1 MKRFFSIVVL
11 LAFSFVP
18 LRSVLNER
26 DIEQSLSVLRVE
38 LRQAYLQQKQNMVRW
53 RQMNEA
59 QHTQMLHTMQ
69 RSSQAALMI
78 YSQKDDYVFDL
89 TYACHEAQQQ
99 YYDFKK
105 KRMPYDR
112 ISKKMQTEVR
122 RFDGLIH
129 SLEVLPPAV
138 SAALAKADTTRRRH
152 MTINK
157 DSLKKFMLSAQA
169 QKDRDECIFYA
180 KALRNN
186 YVRFSMQV
194 AEDSASYQ
202 RLEVHLK
209 SLHDY
214 AQLRYR
220 DIQQNIFQN
229 AGVSYPTLL
238 SRLPYYWKF
247 AKKDA
252 HDKYSSSQE
261 YRGVRSEWRGPV
273 VWGYVMF
280 VVSYL
285 IVSIVLSF
293 SIITLLMRRW
303 KRLQKPEMQQRRI
316 PLMMACGVL
325 LFALS
330 IMVASMFL
338 THNFYVMATGL
349 LVEYA
354 WLLTAIFVSL
364 LIRLS
369 GEQVKDGFKVY
380 TPIILMGLIIIVFR
394 IVFIP
399 NALVNLIFPPVVLL
413 FTIWQW
419 RTTRHNS
426 SDIPRSDRYYTWIS
440 LFVMAVSCVFA
451 WIGFTLLAVEIFI
464 WWIFQLTAIQTITLA
479 FNLLDIYEERKL
491 KEKILASGISEEEME
506 KGIRQGHYITK
517 TWFYDMVHM
526 ALVPIAATYSVLLCI
541 YLAADVF
548 DLAATCVTIFMTP
561 FLDVEGVIQLSLFKI
576 VVVAALFFV
585 FRYLCY
591 VSKATY
597 RHMRLEAFFRKT
609 GDRLV
614 MKNEINLTLGYN
626 IISIVVWG
634 IYIIS
639 AIVLLKIP
647 KSGIS
652 IVTAGLATG
661 IGFAMKDILNNFF
674 YGIQLMAGRLRV
686 GDYIECDGVQGKV
699 ESISYQ
705 STQITTLDDCVMAFL
720 NSTLFAKNFKNLT
733 RNHSYELI
741 KIPVG
746 VAYGTDVAKVR
757 RLIVEEVMSQQTTDK
772 YERPLIDPDRGV
784 RVLFDEF
791 GESSVDLLVVA
802 WVLVSEKVGYKSRA
816 KEAIYNVLNQ
826 NGIEIPFPQRDLH
839 VKGGNLA

>member
-1 MKRFFSIVVL
+1 MKRLFSVFILLTFFFTSSR
-11 LAFSFVP
+11 A
-18 LRSVLNER
+18 VLNER
-26 DIEQSLSVLRVE
+26 DIAQSLSVLRVE
-38 LRQAYLQQKQNMVRW
+38 LRQAYLQQKQSMVRW
-53 RQMNEA
+53 KQMNEA
-59 QHTQMLHTMQ
+59 QHNQMLRTMQ
-69 RSSQAALMI
+69 RSSQASLMI

-105 KRMPYDR
+105 NRMPYDR
-112 ISKKMQTEVR
+112 ISKKMQTELDR
-122 RFDGLIH
+122 YDGLIRT
-129 SLEVLPPAV
+129 LEVLPPAV
-138 SAALAKADTTRRRH
+138 NGRIAKADTARQRH
-152 MTINK
+152 LKINK
-157 DSLKKFMLSAQA
+157 DTLQKFLLSPEA
-169 QKDRDECIFYA
+169 QKDRNECIFYA

-186 YVRFSMQV
+186 IMRFSAQI
-194 AEDSASYQ
+194 AQDSVNYQ
-202 RLEVHLK
+202 RLEAHLK

-238 SRLPYYWKF
+238 ARLPFYWKY

-252 HDKYSSSQE
+252 HDKYSSSNE

-285 IVSIVLSF
+285 IL
-293 SIITLLMRRW
+293 SIILTFVIITFLMRKV
-303 KRLQKPEMQQRRI
+303 KRFQKPEMQERRI

-330 IMVASMFL
+330 IMVASIFL
-338 THNFYVMATGL
+338 THNFFVMATGL

-364 LIRLS
+364 LIRLK
-369 GEQVKDGFKVY
+369 GNQVKDGFKVY
-380 TPIILMGLIIIVFR
+380 TPIVLMGLIIIIFR

-399 NALVNLIFPPVVLL
+399 NALVNIIFPPVVLL

-419 RTTRHNS
+419 RTTRSNA

-440 LFVMAVSCVFA
+440 LFVMVASCIFA
-451 WIGFTLLAVEIFI
+451 WVGFTLLAVEIFI

-491 KEKILASGISEEEME
+491 KTNILASGISEEEME
-506 KGIRQGHYITK
+506 KGISHGHYITK
-517 TWFYDMVHM
+517 TWFYDLVHM
-526 ALVPIAATYSVLLCI
+526 ALVPIAAAYSVLLCI

-548 DLAATCVTIFMTP
+548 DLAATCITIFMTP
-561 FLDVEGVIQLSLFKI
+561 FLDVEGVIQLSLFKMVI
-576 VVVAALFFV
+576 VAALFFV

-591 VSKATY
+591 VSKALY

-614 MKNEINLTLGYN
+614 RRNEINLTLGYN
-626 IISIVVWG
+626 IITIVVWG

-699 ESISYQ
+699 ESITYQ
-705 STQITTLDDCVMAFL
+705 STQIITLDDCVMAFL

-746 VAYGTDVAKVR
+746 VAYGTNVEKVR
-757 RLIVEEVMSQQTTDK
+757 SLIVEEVMNLQRTDK
-772 YERPLIDPDRGV
+772 YERELIDPARGV
-784 RVLFDEF
+784 KVLFNDF

-816 KEAIYNVLNQ
+816 KEAIYNVLNK

-839 VKGGNLA
+839 MIEKK

>member
-1 MKRFFSIVVL
+1 MKRLFSVFILLTFFFTSSR
-11 LAFSFVP
+11 A
-18 LRSVLNER
+18 VLNER
-26 DIEQSLSVLRVE
+26 DIAQSLSVLRVE
-38 LRQAYLQQKQNMVRW
+38 LRQAYLQQKQSMVRW
-53 RQMNEA
+53 KQMNEA
-59 QHTQMLHTMQ
+59 QHNQMLRTMQ
-69 RSSQAALMI
+69 RSSQASLMI

-105 KRMPYDR
+105 NRMPYDR
-112 ISKKMQTEVR
+112 ISKKMQTELDR
-122 RFDGLIH
+122 YDGLIRT
-129 SLEVLPPAV
+129 LEVLPPAV
-138 SAALAKADTTRRRH
+138 NGRIAKADTARQRH
-152 MTINK
+152 LKINK
-157 DSLKKFMLSAQA
+157 DTLQKFLLSPEA
-169 QKDRDECIFYA
+169 QKDRNECIFYA

-186 YVRFSMQV
+186 IMRFSAQI
-194 AEDSASYQ
+194 AQDSVNYQ
-202 RLEVHLK
+202 RLEAHLK

-238 SRLPYYWKF
+238 ARLPFYWKY

-252 HDKYSSSQE
+252 HDKYSSSNE

-285 IVSIVLSF
+285 IL
-293 SIITLLMRRW
+293 SIILTFVIITFLMRKV
-303 KRLQKPEMQQRRI
+303 KRFQKPEMQERRI

-330 IMVASMFL
+330 IMVASIFL
-338 THNFYVMATGL
+338 THNFFVMATGL

-364 LIRLS
+364 LIRLKDN
-369 GEQVKDGFKVY
+369 QVKDGFKVY
-380 TPIILMGLIIIVFR
+380 TPIVLMGLIIIIFR

-399 NALVNLIFPPVVLL
+399 NALVNIIFPPVVLL
-413 FTIWQW
+413 FTFWQW
-419 RTTRHNS
+419 RTTRSNA

-440 LFVMAVSCVFA
+440 LFVMVASCIFA
-451 WIGFTLLAVEIFI
+451 WVGFTLLAVEIFI

-491 KEKILASGISEEEME
+491 KTNILASGISEEEME
-506 KGIRQGHYITK
+506 KGISHGHYITK
-517 TWFYDMVHM
+517 TWFYDLVHM
-526 ALVPIAATYSVLLCI
+526 ALVPIAAAYSVLLCI

-548 DLAATCVTIFMTP
+548 DLAATCITIFMTP
-561 FLDVEGVIQLSLFKI
+561 FLDVEGVIQLSLFKMVI
-576 VVVAALFFV
+576 VAALFFV

-591 VSKATY
+591 VSKALY

-614 MKNEINLTLGYN
+614 RRNEINLTLGYN
-626 IISIVVWG
+626 IITIVVWG

-699 ESISYQ
+699 ESITYQ
-705 STQITTLDDCVMAFL
+705 STQIITLDDCVMAFL

-746 VAYGTDVAKVR
+746 VAYGTNVEKVR
-757 RLIVEEVMSQQTTDK
+757 SLIVEEVMNLQRTDK
-772 YERPLIDPDRGV
+772 YERELIDPARGV
-784 RVLFDEF
+784 QVLFNDF

-816 KEAIYNVLNQ
+816 KEAIYNVLNK

-839 VKGGNLA
+839 MIEKK

>member
-1 MKRFFSIVVL
+1 MKRLFSVFILLTFFFTSSR
-11 LAFSFVP
+11 A
-18 LRSVLNER
+18 VLNER
-26 DIEQSLSVLRVE
+26 DIAQSLSVLRVE
-38 LRQAYLQQKQNMVRW
+38 LRQAYLQQKQSMVRW
-53 RQMNEA
+53 KQMNEA
-59 QHTQMLHTMQ
+59 QHNQMLRTMQ
-69 RSSQAALMI
+69 RSSQASLMI

-105 KRMPYDR
+105 NRMPYDR
-112 ISKKMQTEVR
+112 ISKKMQTELDR
-122 RFDGLIH
+122 YDGLIRT
-129 SLEVLPPAV
+129 LEVLPPAV
-138 SAALAKADTTRRRH
+138 NWRIAKADTARQRH
-152 MTINK
+152 LKINK
-157 DSLKKFMLSAQA
+157 DTLQKFLLSPEA
-169 QKDRDECIFYA
+169 QKDRNECIFYA

-186 YVRFSMQV
+186 IMRFSAQI
-194 AEDSASYQ
+194 AQDSVNYQ
-202 RLEVHLK
+202 RLEAHLK

-238 SRLPYYWKF
+238 ARLPFYWKY

-252 HDKYSSSQE
+252 HDKYSSSNE

-285 IVSIVLSF
+285 ILSITLTFV
-293 SIITLLMRRW
+293 IITFLMRKV
-303 KRLQKPEMQQRRI
+303 KRFQKPEMQERRI

-330 IMVASMFL
+330 IMVASIFL
-338 THNFYVMATGL
+338 THNFFVMATGL

-364 LIRLS
+364 LIRLK
-369 GEQVKDGFKVY
+369 GNQVKDGFKVY
-380 TPIILMGLIIIVFR
+380 TPIVLMGLIIIIFR

-399 NALVNLIFPPVVLL
+399 NALVNIIFPPVVLL

-419 RTTRHNS
+419 RTTRSNA

-440 LFVMAVSCVFA
+440 LFVMVASCIFA
-451 WIGFTLLAVEIFI
+451 WVGFTLLAVEIFI

-491 KEKILASGISEEEME
+491 KTNILASGISEEEME
-506 KGIRQGHYITK
+506 KGISHGHYITK
-517 TWFYDMVHM
+517 TWFYDLVHM
-526 ALVPIAATYSVLLCI
+526 ALVPIAAAYSVLLCI

-548 DLAATCVTIFMTP
+548 DLAATCITIFMTP
-561 FLDVEGVIQLSLFKI
+561 FLDVEGVIQLSLFKMVI
-576 VVVAALFFV
+576 VAALFFV

-591 VSKATY
+591 VSKALY

-614 MKNEINLTLGYN
+614 RRNEINLTLGYN
-626 IISIVVWG
+626 IITIVVWG

-699 ESISYQ
+699 ESITYQ
-705 STQITTLDDCVMAFL
+705 STQIITLDDCVMAFL

-746 VAYGTDVAKVR
+746 VAYGTNVEKVR
-757 RLIVEEVMSQQTTDK
+757 SLIVEEVMNLQRTDK
-772 YERPLIDPDRGV
+772 YERELIDPARGV
-784 RVLFDEF
+784 QVLFNDF

-816 KEAIYNVLNQ
+816 KEAIYNVLNK

-839 VKGGNLA
+839 MIEKK

>member
-1 MKRFFSIVVL
+1 MKRLFSVFILLTFFFTSSR
-11 LAFSFVP
+11 A
-18 LRSVLNER
+18 VLNER
-26 DIEQSLSVLRVE
+26 DIAQSLSVLRVE
-38 LRQAYLQQKQNMVRW
+38 LRQAYLQQKQSMVRW
-53 RQMNEA
+53 KQMNEA
-59 QHTQMLHTMQ
+59 QHNQMLRTMQ
-69 RSSQAALMI
+69 RSSQASLMI

-105 KRMPYDR
+105 NRMPYDR
-112 ISKKMQTEVR
+112 ISKKMQTELDR
-122 RFDGLIH
+122 YDGLIRT
-129 SLEVLPPAV
+129 LEVLPPAV
-138 SAALAKADTTRRRH
+138 NGRIAKADTARQRH
-152 MTINK
+152 LKINK
-157 DSLKKFMLSAQA
+157 DTLQKFLLSPEA
-169 QKDRDECIFYA
+169 QKDRNECIFYA

-186 YVRFSMQV
+186 IMRFSAQI
-194 AEDSASYQ
+194 AQDSVNYQ
-202 RLEVHLK
+202 RLEAHLK

-238 SRLPYYWKF
+238 ARLPFYWKY

-252 HDKYSSSQE
+252 HDKYSSSNE

-285 IVSIVLSF
+285 IL
-293 SIITLLMRRW
+293 SIILTFVIITFLMRKV
-303 KRLQKPEMQQRRI
+303 KRFQKPEMQERRI

-330 IMVASMFL
+330 IMVASIFL
-338 THNFYVMATGL
+338 THNFFVMATGL

-364 LIRLS
+364 LIRLK
-369 GEQVKDGFKVY
+369 GNQVKDGFKVY
-380 TPIILMGLIIIVFR
+380 TPIVLMGLIIIIFR

-399 NALVNLIFPPVVLL
+399 NALVNIIFPPVVML

-419 RTTRHNS
+419 RTTRSNA

-440 LFVMAVSCVFA
+440 LFVMVASCIFA
-451 WIGFTLLAVEIFI
+451 WVGFTLLAVEIFI

-491 KEKILASGISEEEME
+491 KTNILASGISEEEME
-506 KGIRQGHYITK
+506 KGISHGHYITK
-517 TWFYDMVHM
+517 TWFYDLVHM
-526 ALVPIAATYSVLLCI
+526 ALVPIAAAYSVLLCI

-548 DLAATCVTIFMTP
+548 DLAATCITIFMTP
-561 FLDVEGVIQLSLFKI
+561 FLDVEGVIQLSLFKMVI
-576 VVVAALFFV
+576 VAALFFV
-585 FRYLCY
+585 FPYLCY
-591 VSKATY
+591 VSKALY

-614 MKNEINLTLGYN
+614 RRNEINLTLGYN
-626 IISIVVWG
+626 IITIVVWG

-699 ESISYQ
+699 ESITYQ
-705 STQITTLDDCVMAFL
+705 STQIITLDDCVMAFL

-746 VAYGTDVAKVR
+746 VAYGTNVEKVR
-757 RLIVEEVMSQQTTDK
+757 SLIVEEVMNLQRTDK
-772 YERPLIDPDRGV
+772 YERELIDPARGV
-784 RVLFDEF
+784 QVLFNDF

-816 KEAIYNVLNQ
+816 KEAIYNVLNK

-839 VKGGNLA
+839 MIEKK

>member
-1 MKRFFSIVVL
+1 MKRLFSVFILLTFFFTSSR
-11 LAFSFVP
+11 A
-18 LRSVLNER
+18 VLNER
-26 DIEQSLSVLRVE
+26 DIAQSLSVLRVE
-38 LRQAYLQQKQNMVRW
+38 LRQAYLQQKQSMVRW
-53 RQMNEA
+53 KQMNEA
-59 QHTQMLHTMQ
+59 QHNQMLRTMQ
-69 RSSQAALMI
+69 RSSQASLMI

-105 KRMPYDR
+105 NRMPYDR
-112 ISKKMQTEVR
+112 ISKKMQTELDR
-122 RFDGLIH
+122 YDGLIRT
-129 SLEVLPPAV
+129 LEVLPPAV
-138 SAALAKADTTRRRH
+138 NGRIAKADTARQRH
-152 MTINK
+152 LKINK
-157 DSLKKFMLSAQA
+157 DTLQKFLLSPEA
-169 QKDRDECIFYA
+169 QKDRNECIFYA

-186 YVRFSMQV
+186 IMRFSAQI
-194 AEDSASYQ
+194 AQDSVNYQ
-202 RLEVHLK
+202 RLEAHLK

-238 SRLPYYWKF
+238 ARLPFYWKY

-252 HDKYSSSQE
+252 HDKYSSSNE

-285 IVSIVLSF
+285 IL
-293 SIITLLMRRW
+293 SIILTFVIITFLMRKV
-303 KRLQKPEMQQRRI
+303 KRFQKPEMQERRI

-330 IMVASMFL
+330 IMVASIFL
-338 THNFYVMATGL
+338 THNFFVMATGL

-364 LIRLS
+364 LIRLK
-369 GEQVKDGFKVY
+369 GNQVKDGFKVY
-380 TPIILMGLIIIVFR
+380 TPIILMGLIIIIFR

-399 NALVNLIFPPVVLL
+399 NALVNIIFPPVVLL
-413 FTIWQW
+413 FTFWQW
-419 RTTRHNS
+419 RTTRSNA

-440 LFVMAVSCVFA
+440 LFVMVASCIFA
-451 WIGFTLLAVEIFI
+451 WVGFTLLAVEIFI

-491 KEKILASGISEEEME
+491 KTNILASGISEEEME
-506 KGIRQGHYITK
+506 KGISHGHYITK
-517 TWFYDMVHM
+517 TWFYDLVHM
-526 ALVPIAATYSVLLCI
+526 ALVPIAAAYSVLLCI

-548 DLAATCVTIFMTP
+548 DLAATCITIFMTP
-561 FLDVEGVIQLSLFKI
+561 FLDVEGVIQLSLFKMVI
-576 VVVAALFFV
+576 VAALFFV

-591 VSKATY
+591 VSKALY

-614 MKNEINLTLGYN
+614 RRNEINLTLGYN
-626 IISIVVWG
+626 IITIVVWG

-699 ESISYQ
+699 ESITYQ
-705 STQITTLDDCVMAFL
+705 STQIITLDDCVMAFL

-746 VAYGTDVAKVR
+746 VAYGTNVEKVR
-757 RLIVEEVMSQQTTDK
+757 SLIVEEVMNLQRTDK
-772 YERPLIDPDRGV
+772 YERELIDPARGV
-784 RVLFDEF
+784 QVLFNDF

-816 KEAIYNVLNQ
+816 KEAIYNVLNK

-839 VKGGNLA
+839 MIEKK

>member
-1 MKRFFSIVVL
+1 MKRLFSVFILLTFFFTSSR
-11 LAFSFVP
+11 A
-18 LRSVLNER
+18 VLNER
-26 DIEQSLSVLRVE
+26 DIAQSLSVLRVE
-38 LRQAYLQQKQNMVRW
+38 LRQAYLQQKQSMVRW
-53 RQMNEA
+53 KQMNEA
-59 QHTQMLHTMQ
+59 QHNQMLRTMQ
-69 RSSQAALMI
+69 RSSQASLMI

-105 KRMPYDR
+105 NRMPYDR
-112 ISKKMQTEVR
+112 ISKKMQTELDR
-122 RFDGLIH
+122 YDGLIRT
-129 SLEVLPPAV
+129 LEVLPPAV
-138 SAALAKADTTRRRH
+138 NGRIAKADTTRQRH
-152 MTINK
+152 LKINK
-157 DSLKKFMLSAQA
+157 DTLQKFLLSPEA
-169 QKDRDECIFYA
+169 QKDRNECIFYA

-186 YVRFSMQV
+186 IMRFSAQI
-194 AEDSASYQ
+194 AQDSVNYQ
-202 RLEVHLK
+202 RLEAHLK

-229 AGVSYPTLL
+229 AGVTYPTLL
-238 SRLPYYWKF
+238 ARLPFYWKY

-252 HDKYSSSQE
+252 HDKYSSSNE

-285 IVSIVLSF
+285 IL
-293 SIITLLMRRW
+293 SIILTFVIITFLMRKV
-303 KRLQKPEMQQRRI
+303 KRFQKPEMQERRI

-330 IMVASMFL
+330 IMVASIFL
-338 THNFYVMATGL
+338 THNFFVMATGL

-364 LIRLS
+364 LIRLK
-369 GEQVKDGFKVY
+369 GNQVKDGFKVY
-380 TPIILMGLIIIVFR
+380 TPIVLMGLIIIIFR

-399 NALVNLIFPPVVLL
+399 NALVNIIFPPVVLL

-419 RTTRHNS
+419 RTTRSNA

-440 LFVMAVSCVFA
+440 LFVMVASCIFA
-451 WIGFTLLAVEIFI
+451 WVGFTLLAVEIFI

-491 KEKILASGISEEEME
+491 KTKILASGISEEEME
-506 KGIRQGHYITK
+506 KGISHGHYITK
-517 TWFYDMVHM
+517 TWFYDLVHM
-526 ALVPIAATYSVLLCI
+526 ALVPIAAAYSVLLCI

-548 DLAATCVTIFMTP
+548 DLAATCITIFMTP
-561 FLDVEGVIQLSLFKI
+561 FLDVEGVIQLSLFKMVI
-576 VVVAALFFV
+576 VAALFFV

-591 VSKATY
+591 VSKALY

-614 MKNEINLTLGYN
+614 RRNEINLTLGYN
-626 IISIVVWG
+626 IITIVVWG

-699 ESISYQ
+699 ESITYQ
-705 STQITTLDDCVMAFL
+705 STQIITLDDCVMAFL

-746 VAYGTDVAKVR
+746 VAYGTNVEKVR
-757 RLIVEEVMSQQTTDK
+757 SLIVEEVMNLQRTDK
-772 YERPLIDPDRGV
+772 YERELIDPARGV
-784 RVLFDEF
+784 QVLFNDF

-816 KEAIYNVLNQ
+816 KEAIYNVLNK

-839 VKGGNLA
+839 MIEKK

>member
-1 MKRFFSIVVL
+1 MKRLFSVFILLTFFFTSSR
-11 LAFSFVP
+11 A
-18 LRSVLNER
+18 VLNER
-26 DIEQSLSVLRVE
+26 DIAQSLSVLRVE
-38 LRQAYLQQKQNMVRW
+38 LRQAYLQQKQSMVRW
-53 RQMNEA
+53 KQMNEA
-59 QHTQMLHTMQ
+59 QHNQMLRTMQ
-69 RSSQAALMI
+69 RSSQASLMI

-105 KRMPYDR
+105 NRMPYDR
-112 ISKKMQTEVR
+112 ISKKMQTELDR
-122 RFDGLIH
+122 YDGLIRT
-129 SLEVLPPAV
+129 LEVLPPAV
-138 SAALAKADTTRRRH
+138 NGRIAKADTARQRH
-152 MTINK
+152 LKINK
-157 DSLKKFMLSAQA
+157 DTLQKFLLSPEA
-169 QKDRDECIFYA
+169 QKDRNECIFYA

-186 YVRFSMQV
+186 IMRFSAQI
-194 AEDSASYQ
+194 AQDSVNYQ
-202 RLEVHLK
+202 RLEAHLK

-238 SRLPYYWKF
+238 ARLPFYWKY

-252 HDKYSSSQE
+252 HDKYSSSNE

-285 IVSIVLSF
+285 IL
-293 SIITLLMRRW
+293 SIILTFVIITFLMRKV
-303 KRLQKPEMQQRRI
+303 KRFQKPEMQERRI

-330 IMVASMFL
+330 IMVASIFL
-338 THNFYVMATGL
+338 THNFFVMATGL

-364 LIRLS
+364 LIRLK
-369 GEQVKDGFKVY
+369 GNQVKDGFKVY
-380 TPIILMGLIIIVFR
+380 TPIVLMGLIIIIFR

-399 NALVNLIFPPVVLL
+399 NALVNIIFPPVVLL

-419 RTTRHNS
+419 RTTRSNA

-440 LFVMAVSCVFA
+440 LFVMVASCIFA
-451 WIGFTLLAVEIFI
+451 WVGFTLLAVEIFI

-491 KEKILASGISEEEME
+491 KTNILASGISEEEME
-506 KGIRQGHYITK
+506 KGISHGHYITK
-517 TWFYDMVHM
+517 TWFYDLVHM
-526 ALVPIAATYSVLLCI
+526 ALVPIAAAYSVLLCI

-548 DLAATCVTIFMTP
+548 DLAATCITIFMTP
-561 FLDVEGVIQLSLFKI
+561 FLDVEGVIQLSLFKMVI
-576 VVVAALFFV
+576 VAALFFV

-591 VSKATY
+591 VSKALY

-614 MKNEINLTLGYN
+614 RRNEINLTLGYN
-626 IISIVVWG
+626 IITIVVWG

-699 ESISYQ
+699 ESITYQ
-705 STQITTLDDCVMAFL
+705 STQIITLDDCVMAFL

-746 VAYGTDVAKVR
+746 VAYGTNVEKVR
-757 RLIVEEVMSQQTTDK
+757 SLIVEEVMNLQRTDK
-772 YERPLIDPDRGV
+772 YERELIDPARGV
-784 RVLFDEF
+784 QVLFNDF

-816 KEAIYNVLNQ
+816 KEAIYNVLNK

-839 VKGGNLA
+839 MIEKK

>member
-1 MKRFFSIVVL
+1 MKRVFSIFIL
-11 LAFSFVP
+11 LAVSAIP
-18 LRSVLNER
+18 LHAVLNER
-26 DIEQSLSVLRVE
+26 DIAQSLSVLRVE
-38 LRQAYLQQKQNMVRW
+38 LRQAYVQQKQNMARW
-53 RQMNEA
+53 KQMNEA
-59 QHTQMLHTMQ
+59 QHNQMLRTMQ

-99 YYDFKK
+99 YFDFKK
-105 KRMPYDR
+105 NRVPYDR
-112 ISKKMQTEVR
+112 ISKKMATEIKR
-122 RFDGLIH
+122 YDGLIR

-138 SAALAKADTTRRRH
+138 NAQVAKIDTMKRSH
-152 MTINK
+152 MRINQ
-157 DSLKKFMLSAQA
+157 DTLRKFMLDEQA
-169 QKDRDECIFYA
+169 QKDRNECIFYA

-186 YVRFSMQV
+186 IIRFSAQI
-194 AEDSASYQ
+194 AEDSSSYQ
-202 RLEVHLK
+202 RLETYLK
-209 SLHDY
+209 TLHDY
-214 AQLRYR
+214 AQLRYH

-229 AGVSYPTLL
+229 GGVNYPTML
-238 SRLPYYWKF
+238 SRLSYYWRF
-247 AKKDA
+247 ASKDA

-285 IVSIVLSF
+285 VLS
-293 SIITLLMRRW
+293 IILSFCFVTLLMRRW
-303 KRLQKPEMQQRRI
+303 KRLKTPSMRRRRL

-325 LFALS
+325 FFALS
-330 IMVASMFL
+330 IMVASVFL

-354 WLLTAIFVSL
+354 WLLTTIFVSL

-369 GEQVKDGFKVY
+369 GKQIKNGFKVY
-380 TPIILMGLIIIVFR
+380 TPIILMGLLIIIFR

-399 NALVNLIFPPVVLL
+399 NALVNIIFPPIVLL
-413 FTIWQW
+413 FTLWQW
-419 RTTRHNS
+419 RTTHKNS
-426 SDIPRSDRYYTWIS
+426 SGIPRSDKYYAWIS
-440 LFVMAVSCVFA
+440 LFVMAVSCVFS

-479 FNLLDIYEERKL
+479 FNLLDMYEERKL
-491 KEKILASGISEEEME
+491 KAKILESGISEEEME
-506 KGIRQGHYITK
+506 EGISRGKYITQ
-517 TWFYDMVHM
+517 TWFYDLVHM

-548 DLAATCVTIFMTP
+548 DLAATCITIFVTP

-576 VVVAALFFV
+576 VIVAALFFV
-585 FRYLCY
+585 FRYLSY
-591 VSKATY
+591 VSKAIY
-597 RHMRLEAFFRKT
+597 RHMRLEAFYRKT

-614 MKNEINLTLGYN
+614 RTNEINLTLGYN
-626 IISIVVWG
+626 IMTIVVWG

-699 ESISYQ
+699 ESITYQ

-741 KIPVG
+741 KIPIG
-746 VAYGTDVAKVR
+746 VAYGTDVDKVR
-757 RLIVEEVMSQQTTDK
+757 KLIAEEVMKQQQTDK
-772 YERPLIDPDRGV
+772 YDRPVIDPSRGV
-784 RVLFDEF
+784 LVLFDEF
-791 GESSVDLLVVA
+791 GESSVDLLVAA
-802 WVLVSEKVGYKSRA
+802 WVLVSEKVMYKSRA
-816 KEAIYNVLNQ
+816 KEAIYNVLNR
-826 NGIEIPFPQRDLH
+826 NGIEIPFPQRDVH
-839 VKGGNLA
+839 MKS

>member
-1 MKRFFSIVVL
+1 MKRLFSVFILLTFFFTSSR
-11 LAFSFVP
+11 A
-18 LRSVLNER
+18 VLNER
-26 DIEQSLSVLRVE
+26 DIAQSLSVLRVE
-38 LRQAYLQQKQNMVRW
+38 LRQAYLQQKQSMVRW
-53 RQMNEA
+53 KQMNEA
-59 QHTQMLHTMQ
+59 QHNQMLRTMQ
-69 RSSQAALMI
+69 RSSQASLMI

-105 KRMPYDR
+105 NRMPYDR
-112 ISKKMQTEVR
+112 ISKKMQTELDR
-122 RFDGLIH
+122 YDGLIRT
-129 SLEVLPPAV
+129 LEVLPPAV
-138 SAALAKADTTRRRH
+138 NGRIAKADTARQRH
-152 MTINK
+152 LKINK
-157 DSLKKFMLSAQA
+157 DTLQKFLLSPEA
-169 QKDRDECIFYA
+169 QKDRNECIFYA

-186 YVRFSMQV
+186 IMRFSAQI
-194 AEDSASYQ
+194 AQDSVNYQ
-202 RLEVHLK
+202 RLEAHLK

-238 SRLPYYWKF
+238 ARLPFYWKY

-252 HDKYSSSQE
+252 HDKYSSSNE

-285 IVSIVLSF
+285 IL
-293 SIITLLMRRW
+293 SIILTFVIITFLMRKV
-303 KRLQKPEMQQRRI
+303 KRFQKPEMQERRI

-330 IMVASMFL
+330 IMVASIFL
-338 THNFYVMATGL
+338 THNFFVMATGL

-364 LIRLS
+364 LIRLK
-369 GEQVKDGFKVY
+369 GNQVKDGFKVY
-380 TPIILMGLIIIVFR
+380 TPIVLMGLIIIIFR

-399 NALVNLIFPPVVLL
+399 NALVNIIFPPVVLL

-419 RTTRHNS
+419 RTTRSNA

-440 LFVMAVSCVFA
+440 LFVMVASCIFA
-451 WIGFTLLAVEIFI
+451 WVGFTLLAVEIFI

-491 KEKILASGISEEEME
+491 KTNILASGISEEEME
-506 KGIRQGHYITK
+506 KGISHGHYITK
-517 TWFYDMVHM
+517 TWFYDLVHM
-526 ALVPIAATYSVLLCI
+526 ALVPIAAAYSVLLCI

-548 DLAATCVTIFMTP
+548 DLAATCITIFMTP
-561 FLDVEGVIQLSLFKI
+561 FLDVEGVIQLSLFKM

-591 VSKATY
+591 VSKALY

-614 MKNEINLTLGYN
+614 RRNEINLTLGYN
-626 IISIVVWG
+626 IITIVVWG

-699 ESISYQ
+699 ESITYQ
-705 STQITTLDDCVMAFL
+705 STQIITLDDCVMAFL

-746 VAYGTDVAKVR
+746 VAYGTNVEKVR
-757 RLIVEEVMSQQTTDK
+757 SLIVEEVMNLQRTDK
-772 YERPLIDPDRGV
+772 YERELIDPARGV
-784 RVLFDEF
+784 QVLFNDF

-816 KEAIYNVLNQ
+816 KEAIYNVLNK

-839 VKGGNLA
+839 MIEKK

>member
-1 MKRFFSIVVL
+1 MKRLFSVFILLTFFFTSSR
-11 LAFSFVP
+11 A
-18 LRSVLNER
+18 VLNER
-26 DIEQSLSVLRVE
+26 DIAQSLSVLRVE
-38 LRQAYLQQKQNMVRW
+38 LRQAYLQQKQSMVRW
-53 RQMNEA
+53 KQMNEA
-59 QHTQMLHTMQ
+59 QHNQMLRTMQ
-69 RSSQAALMI
+69 RSSQASLMI

-105 KRMPYDR
+105 NRMPYDR
-112 ISKKMQTEVR
+112 ISKKMQTELDR
-122 RFDGLIH
+122 YDGLIRT
-129 SLEVLPPAV
+129 LEVLPPAV
-138 SAALAKADTTRRRH
+138 NGRIAKADTARQRH
-152 MTINK
+152 LKINK
-157 DSLKKFMLSAQA
+157 DTLQKFLLSPEA
-169 QKDRDECIFYA
+169 QKDRNECIFYA

-186 YVRFSMQV
+186 IMRFSAQI
-194 AEDSASYQ
+194 AQDSVNYQ
-202 RLEVHLK
+202 RLEAHLK

-238 SRLPYYWKF
+238 ARLPFYWKY

-252 HDKYSSSQE
+252 HDKYSSSNE

-285 IVSIVLSF
+285 IL
-293 SIITLLMRRW
+293 SIILTFVIITFLMRKV
-303 KRLQKPEMQQRRI
+303 KRFQKPEMQERRI

-330 IMVASMFL
+330 IMVASIFL
-338 THNFYVMATGL
+338 THNFFVMATGL

-364 LIRLS
+364 LIRLK
-369 GEQVKDGFKVY
+369 GNQVKDGFKVY
-380 TPIILMGLIIIVFR
+380 TPIVLMGLIIIIFR

-399 NALVNLIFPPVVLL
+399 NALVNIIFPPVVLL

-419 RTTRHNS
+419 RTTRSNS

-440 LFVMAVSCVFA
+440 LFVMVASCIFA
-451 WIGFTLLAVEIFI
+451 WVGFTLLAVEIFI

-491 KEKILASGISEEEME
+491 KTNILASGISEEEME
-506 KGIRQGHYITK
+506 KGISHGHYITK
-517 TWFYDMVHM
+517 TWFYDLVHM
-526 ALVPIAATYSVLLCI
+526 ALVPIAAAYSVLLCI

-548 DLAATCVTIFMTP
+548 DLAATCITIFMTP
-561 FLDVEGVIQLSLFKI
+561 FLDVEGVIQLSLFKM

-591 VSKATY
+591 VSKALY

-614 MKNEINLTLGYN
+614 RRNEINLTLGYN
-626 IISIVVWG
+626 IITIVVWG

-699 ESISYQ
+699 ESITYQ
-705 STQITTLDDCVMAFL
+705 STQIITLDDCVMAFL

-746 VAYGTDVAKVR
+746 VAYGTNVEKVR
-757 RLIVEEVMSQQTTDK
+757 SLIVEEVMNLQRTDK
-772 YERPLIDPDRGV
+772 YERELIDPARGV
-784 RVLFDEF
+784 QVLFNDF

-816 KEAIYNVLNQ
+816 KEAIYNVLNK

-839 VKGGNLA
+839 MIEKK

>member
-1 MKRFFSIVVL
+1 MKRLFSVFILLTFFFTSSR
-11 LAFSFVP
+11 A
-18 LRSVLNER
+18 VLNER
-26 DIEQSLSVLRVE
+26 DIAQSLSVLRVE
-38 LRQAYLQQKQNMVRW
+38 LRQAYLQQKQSMVRW
-53 RQMNEA
+53 KQMNEA
-59 QHTQMLHTMQ
+59 QHNQMLRTMQ
-69 RSSQAALMI
+69 RSSQASLMI

-105 KRMPYDR
+105 NRMPYDR
-112 ISKKMQTEVR
+112 ISKKMQTELDR
-122 RFDGLIH
+122 YDGLIRT
-129 SLEVLPPAV
+129 LEVLPPAV
-138 SAALAKADTTRRRH
+138 SGRIAKADTARQRH
-152 MTINK
+152 LKINK
-157 DSLKKFMLSAQA
+157 DTLQKFLLSPEA
-169 QKDRDECIFYA
+169 QKDRNECIFYA

-186 YVRFSMQV
+186 IMRFSAQI
-194 AEDSASYQ
+194 AQDSVNYQ
-202 RLEVHLK
+202 RLEAHLK

-238 SRLPYYWKF
+238 ARLPFYWKY

-252 HDKYSSSQE
+252 HDKYSSSNE

-285 IVSIVLSF
+285 IL
-293 SIITLLMRRW
+293 SIILTFVIITFLMRKV
-303 KRLQKPEMQQRRI
+303 KRFQKPEMQERRI

-330 IMVASMFL
+330 IMVASIFL
-338 THNFYVMATGL
+338 THNFFVMATGL

-364 LIRLS
+364 LIRLK
-369 GEQVKDGFKVY
+369 GNQVKDGFKVY
-380 TPIILMGLIIIVFR
+380 TPIVLMGLIIIIFR

-399 NALVNLIFPPVVLL
+399 NALVNIIFPPVVLL

-419 RTTRHNS
+419 RTTRSNA

-440 LFVMAVSCVFA
+440 LFVMVASCIFA
-451 WIGFTLLAVEIFI
+451 WVGFTLLAVEIFI

-491 KEKILASGISEEEME
+491 KTNILASGISEEEME
-506 KGIRQGHYITK
+506 KGISHGHYITK
-517 TWFYDMVHM
+517 TWFYDLVHM
-526 ALVPIAATYSVLLCI
+526 ALVPIAAAYSVLLCI

-548 DLAATCVTIFMTP
+548 DLAATCITIFMTP
-561 FLDVEGVIQLSLFKI
+561 FLDVEGVIQLSLFKM

-591 VSKATY
+591 VSKALY

-614 MKNEINLTLGYN
+614 RRNEINLTLGYN
-626 IISIVVWG
+626 IITIVVWG

-699 ESISYQ
+699 ESITYQ
-705 STQITTLDDCVMAFL
+705 STQIITLDDCVMAFL

-746 VAYGTDVAKVR
+746 VAYGTNVEKVR
-757 RLIVEEVMSQQTTDK
+757 SLIVEEVMNLQRTDK
-772 YERPLIDPDRGV
+772 YERELIDPARGV
-784 RVLFDEF
+784 QVLFNDF

-816 KEAIYNVLNQ
+816 KEAIYNVLNK

-839 VKGGNLA
+839 MIEKK

>member
-1 MKRFFSIVVL
+1 MKRLFSVFILLTFFFTSSR
-11 LAFSFVP
+11 A
-18 LRSVLNER
+18 VLNER
-26 DIEQSLSVLRVE
+26 DIAQSLSVLRVE
-38 LRQAYLQQKQNMVRW
+38 LRQAYLQQKQSMVRW
-53 RQMNEA
+53 KQMNEA
-59 QHTQMLHTMQ
+59 QHNQMLRTMQ
-69 RSSQAALMI
+69 RSSQASLMI

-105 KRMPYDR
+105 NRMPYDR
-112 ISKKMQTEVR
+112 ISKKMQTELDR
-122 RFDGLIH
+122 YDGLIRT
-129 SLEVLPPAV
+129 LEVLPPAV
-138 SAALAKADTTRRRH
+138 NGRIAKADTARQRH
-152 MTINK
+152 LKINK
-157 DSLKKFMLSAQA
+157 DTLQKFLLSPEA
-169 QKDRDECIFYA
+169 QKDRNECIFYA

-186 YVRFSMQV
+186 IMRFSAQI
-194 AEDSASYQ
+194 AQDSVNYQ
-202 RLEVHLK
+202 RLEAHLK

-238 SRLPYYWKF
+238 ARLPFYWKY

-252 HDKYSSSQE
+252 HDKYSSSNE

-285 IVSIVLSF
+285 IL
-293 SIITLLMRRW
+293 SIILTFVIITFLMRKV
-303 KRLQKPEMQQRRI
+303 KRFQKPEMQERRI

-330 IMVASMFL
+330 IMVASIFL
-338 THNFYVMATGL
+338 THNFFVMATGL

-364 LIRLS
+364 LIRLK
-369 GEQVKDGFKVY
+369 GNQVKDGFKVY
-380 TPIILMGLIIIVFR
+380 TPIVLMGLIIIIFR

-399 NALVNLIFPPVVLL
+399 NALVNIIFPPVVLL

-419 RTTRHNS
+419 RTTRSNA

-440 LFVMAVSCVFA
+440 LFVMVASCIFA
-451 WIGFTLLAVEIFI
+451 WVGFTLLAVEIFI

-491 KEKILASGISEEEME
+491 KTNILANGISEEEME
-506 KGIRQGHYITK
+506 KGISHGHYITK
-517 TWFYDMVHM
+517 TWFYDLVHM
-526 ALVPIAATYSVLLCI
+526 ALVPIAAAYSVLLCI

-548 DLAATCVTIFMTP
+548 DLAATCITIFMTP
-561 FLDVEGVIQLSLFKI
+561 FLDVEGVIQLSLFKMVI
-576 VVVAALFFV
+576 VAALFFV

-591 VSKATY
+591 VSKALY

-614 MKNEINLTLGYN
+614 RRNEINLTLGYN
-626 IISIVVWG
+626 IITIVVWG

-699 ESISYQ
+699 ESITYQ
-705 STQITTLDDCVMAFL
+705 STQIITLDDCVMAFL

-746 VAYGTDVAKVR
+746 VAYGTNVEKVR
-757 RLIVEEVMSQQTTDK
+757 SLIVEEVMNLQRTDK
-772 YERPLIDPDRGV
+772 YERELIDPARGV
-784 RVLFDEF
+784 KVLFNDF

-816 KEAIYNVLNQ
+816 KEAIYNVLNK

-839 VKGGNLA
+839 MIEKK